1 MSAPATAEVNTASH
15 PYLTGSGALAG
26 LDGQGELGANQ
37 REGGAASLPLDPP
50 PLQERENLDVPE
62 GTIVGWI
69 REAPTGTEEQEQA

>member
-1 MSAPATAEVNTASH
+1 MVRASWGPTSAR
-15 PYLTGSGALAG
+15 
-26 LDGQGELGANQ
+26 GE
-37 REGGAASLPLDPP
+37 AASLPLNPP